1 MVRFWG
7 NQGSREIG
15 ETLPLPSPATAAG
28 LAPLGW
34 ASCSPSTTVTSG
46 SSVTTATDDEAEDKI
61 SRLMVPGAS
70 LPSLPIEEESVTRFY
85 PETSGEEALLDD
97 VKKSP
102 LNCERYR
109 HLSSSSWTSN
119 GSGGSED
126 SSSSVSSF
134 MINQD
139 RPVSWMPHL
148 HREVMTRL
156 HNLCRHS

>member
-1 MVRFWG
+1 MLILDNLFTF
-7 NQGSREIG
+7 QSF
-15 ETLPLPSPATAAG
+15 SQ
-28 LAPLGW
+28 
-34 ASCSPSTTVTSG
+34 SCSPSTTVTSG
-46 SSVTTATDDEAEDKI
+46 SSVTTATEDEAEDKI

-156 HNLCRHS
+156 HNLCGHYI